1 VFSKVWKELKQK
13 KFSPIYLLYG
23 NENFLINKTKDL
35 IIQEAIQEEEVEFNL
50 SIYDLEDTP
59 VETVIEDCET
69 IPFFGERKI
78 VIAHHPLFLTSE
90 KGKDKVEHNL
100 KIFEQ
105 YIENPVPTTILVLIA
120 PYEKLDERKKL
131 TKALKKHARTLQAT
145 GLSEKEIKQWIRE
158 QVSENG
164 NEMTNDGV
172 ELLYQY
178 VGPNLTL
185 LHNELEK
192 LFLYCEQQII
202 DDEVVHLLVAK
213 SLEDNIFALVDQ
225 VIQRNLDKALEIY
238 YDLLKQNEEPIK
250 ILAVI
255 ASQLRFIYEVKTLL
269 HKGYGEKQIASI
281 LKVHPY
287 RVKLTIPKAKNFE
300 EKRIL
305 AMVNYLADL
314 DYKLKSGYGNKEK
327 LIELFFFTFLTR
339 DNEETIRS

>member
-255 ASQLRFIYEVKTLL
+255 ASQWFSVKCW
-269 HKGYGEKQIASI
+269 GG
-281 LKVHPY
+281 
-287 RVKLTIPKAKNFE
+287 
-300 EKRIL
+300 
-305 AMVNYLADL
+305 
-314 DYKLKSGYGNKEK
+314 KE
-327 LIELFFFTFLTR
+327 
-339 DNEETIRS
+339 IRPPLSYM